1 MEKEGKKGLKI
12 NKIKFVRHII
22 ISLIALGIVAVIFV
36 VAPNYTME
44 EDDGKTH
51 LIINNNNL
59 TSSDRLSND
68 VLIENGVIYLS
79 EQDISRFFDNYLYYE
94 SKYNQYITTSNT
106 KVATIEVGSN
116 KMEVNGISTTISGTI
131 IEREGPDG
139 NKVVYLPFS
148 EMKDIYN
155 VEIQNIEETNI
166 ILIDSLDREQI
177 TAEATKDF
185 SVKLKTKFF
194 SRTIDK
200 VKKGEQVIVISK
212 TDNGWAKIRTANG
225 KIGYVKAD
233 KLQNEQKVRD
243 NMEQEKQIENEK
255 ISMVF
260 DYYSESRVAPN
271 RNGTEIAGVNVVSPS
286 FFVLKELGKGEI
298 IDKVGENG
306 KKYIEWAKENDYKVW
321 AMFANDSKIE
331 TTSEILNDY
340 KIRKQT
346 IESIVDLAVQYG
358 IDGINLDFE
367 NIYKEDKDVFTR
379 FVIELY
385 PRLKDLGMSLTV
397 DVTAPDGGENWSL
410 CYDRDALADNCDY
423 LVYMGYDQN
432 NASSTKAGPVAG
444 YNWVRTNVNKFL
456 GQEDVD
462 SSKLILAIPFYTR
475 VWTEDET
482 GKLIKSSIVNMKD
495 VDTLINGKA
504 EKQWDEVTR
513 QNYVEYKQGQ
523 NTCKIWIEDLD
534 SIREKLLLA
543 NEKELAGVAFWEK
556 DRESEEVWD
565 LINEVIFNNNK

>member
-1 MEKEGKKGLKI
+1 MEKEEKRGLKI
-12 NKIKFVRHII
+12 NKIKFIRNII
-22 ISLIALGIVAVIFV
+22 ISLIALIIVAVIFM
-36 VAPNYTME
+36 VAPNYVME
-44 EDDGKTH
+44 EDDGKIH
-51 LIINNNNL
+51 LIINNTNL

-79 EQDISRFFDNYLYYE
+79 EQDISRFFDSYLYYE
-94 SKYNQYITTSNT
+94 NKYNQYITTSNT

-116 KMEVNGISTTISGTI
+116 KMEVNGISTPISGTI
-131 IEREGPDG
+131 IERDG
-139 NKVVYLPFS
+139 ENGEKIVYLPFS
-148 EMKDIYN
+148 EMKDVYN

-185 SVKLKTKFF
+185 SVKLKTKFL

-200 VKKGEQVIVISK
+200 VKKGEQVVVISK
-212 TDNGWAKIRTANG
+212 TDDGWAKIRTAKG
-225 KIGYVKAD
+225 KIGYVKTD
-233 KLQNEQKVRD
+233 KLQNEKRVRE
-243 NMEQEKQIENEK
+243 NMEQEQQIENEK

-271 RNGTEIAGVNVVSPS
+271 RNGTTITGVNVVSPS

-298 IDKVGENG
+298 IDKVGTSGQN
-306 KKYIEWAKENDYKVW
+306 YIKWAKENGYKVW
-321 AMFANDSKIE
+321 AMFANDSMIE

-340 KIRKQT
+340 KVRKQT
-346 IESIVDLAVQYG
+346 IENIVDLAVQYG

-367 NIYKEDKDVFTR
+367 NIYKEDKDMFTR

-397 DVTAPDGGENWSL
+397 DVTAPDGGDNWSL

-432 NASSTKAGPVAG
+432 NASSSKAGPVAG

-456 GQEDVD
+456 GQEAVD

-475 VWTEDET
+475 IWTENEA
-482 GKLIKSSIVNMKD
+482 GELIDSDIVNMKD
-495 VDTLINGKA
+495 VDNVIKGRA

-513 QNYVEYKQGQ
+513 QNYVEYTQGR
-523 NTCKIWIEDLD
+523 NTYKMWIEDAA
-534 SIREKLLLA
+534 SVKEKLLLA
-543 NEKELAGVAFWEK
+543 NEKKLAGVAFWEK
-556 DRESEEVWD
+556 DRESEDVWNV
-565 LINEVIFNNNK
+565 INEVIFNNK

>member
-12 NKIKFVRHII
+12 NKIKFVRNII

-131 IEREGPDG
+131 IEREGSDG

-255 ISMVF
+255 VSMVF

-271 RNGTEIAGVNVVSPS
+271 RNGTSIAGVNVVSPS

>member
-1 MEKEGKKGLKI
+1 MEKEEKRGLKI
-12 NKIKFVRHII
+12 NKIKFIRNII
-22 ISLIALGIVAVIFV
+22 ISLIALIIVAVIFM
-36 VAPNYTME
+36 VAPNYVME
-44 EDDGKTH
+44 EDDGKIH
-51 LIINNNNL
+51 LIINNTNL

-79 EQDISRFFDNYLYYE
+79 EQDISRFFDSYLYYE
-94 SKYNQYITTSNT
+94 NKYNQYITTSNT
-106 KVATIEVGSN
+106 KVATIEVGGN
-116 KMEVNGISTTISGTI
+116 KMEVNGISTPISGTI
-131 IEREGPDG
+131 IERDG
-139 NKVVYLPFS
+139 ENGEKIVYLPFS
-148 EMKDIYN
+148 EMKDVYN

-185 SVKLKTKFF
+185 SVKLKTKFL

-200 VKKGEQVIVISK
+200 VKKGEQVVVISK
-212 TDNGWAKIRTANG
+212 TNDGWAKIRTAKG
-225 KIGYVKAD
+225 KIGYVKID
-233 KLQNEQKVRD
+233 KLQNEKKVRE
-243 NMEQEKQIENEK
+243 NMEQEQQIENEK

-271 RNGTEIAGVNVVSPS
+271 RNGTTITGVNVVSPS

-298 IDKVGENG
+298 IDKVGTSGQN
-306 KKYIEWAKENDYKVW
+306 YIKWAKENGYKVW
-321 AMFANDSKIE
+321 AMFANDSMIE

-340 KIRKQT
+340 KVRKQT
-346 IESIVDLAVQYG
+346 IENIVDLAVQYG

-367 NIYKEDKDVFTR
+367 NIYKEDKDMFTR

-397 DVTAPDGGENWSL
+397 DVTAPDGGDNWSL

-432 NASSTKAGPVAG
+432 NASSSKAGPVAG

-456 GQEDVD
+456 GQEAVD
-462 SSKLILAIPFYTR
+462 SSKLILAIPFYAR
-475 VWTEDET
+475 IWTENEA
-482 GKLIKSSIVNMKD
+482 GELIDSDIVNMKD
-495 VDTLINGKA
+495 VDNVIKGRA

-513 QNYVEYKQGQ
+513 QNYVEYTQGR
-523 NTCKIWIEDLD
+523 NTYKMWIEDAA
-534 SIREKLLLA
+534 SVKEKLLLA
-543 NEKELAGVAFWEK
+543 NEKNLAGVAFWEK
-556 DRESEEVWD
+556 DRESEDVWNV
-565 LINEVIFNNNK
+565 INEVIFNNK

>member
-1 MEKEGKKGLKI
+1 MEKEGKRGLKI
-12 NKIKFVRHII
+12 NKIKFIRNII

-36 VAPNYTME
+36 VAPNYVME

-51 LIINNNNL
+51 LIINNTNL

-79 EQDISRFFDNYLYYE
+79 EQDISRFFDSYLYYE
-94 SKYNQYITTSNT
+94 NKYNQYITTSNT

-116 KMEVNGISTTISGTI
+116 KMEVNGISTPISGTI
-131 IEREGPDG
+131 IERDG
-139 NKVVYLPFS
+139 ENGEKIVYLPFS
-148 EMKDIYN
+148 EMKDVYN

-185 SVKLKTKFF
+185 SVKLKTKFL

-200 VKKGEQVIVISK
+200 VKKGEQVVVISK
-212 TDNGWAKIRTANG
+212 TNDGWAKIRTAKG
-225 KIGYVKAD
+225 KIGYVKID
-233 KLQNEQKVRD
+233 KLQNEKKVRE
-243 NMEQEKQIENEK
+243 NMEQEQQIENEK

-271 RNGTEIAGVNVVSPS
+271 RNGTTITGVNVVSPS

-298 IDKVGENG
+298 IDKVGTSGQN
-306 KKYIEWAKENDYKVW
+306 YIKWAKENGYKVW
-321 AMFANDSKIE
+321 AMFANDSMIE

-340 KIRKQT
+340 KVRKQT
-346 IESIVDLAVQYG
+346 IENIVDLAVQYG

-367 NIYKEDKDVFTR
+367 NIYKEDKDMFTR

-397 DVTAPDGGENWSL
+397 DVTAPDGGDNWSL

-432 NASSTKAGPVAG
+432 NASSSKAGPVAG

-456 GQEDVD
+456 GQEAVE

-475 VWTEDET
+475 IWTENEA
-482 GKLIKSSIVNMKD
+482 GELIDSDIVNMKD
-495 VDTLINGKA
+495 VDNVIKGRA

-513 QNYVEYKQGQ
+513 QNYVEYTQGR
-523 NTCKIWIEDLD
+523 NTYKMWIEDAA
-534 SIREKLLLA
+534 SVKEKLLLA
-543 NEKELAGVAFWEK
+543 NEKNLAGVAFWEK
-556 DRESEEVWD
+556 DRESEDVWNV
-565 LINEVIFNNNK
+565 INEVIFNNK

>member
-12 NKIKFVRHII
+12 NKIKFVRNII

-44 EDDGKTH
+44 EDDGRTH

-59 TSSDRLSND
+59 TTSDRLSND
-68 VLIENGVIYLS
+68 VIIENGVIYLS

-106 KVATIEVGSN
+106 KVATIEVGTN
-116 KMEVNGISTTISGTI
+116 KMEVNGISTPISGTI
-131 IEREGPDG
+131 IERDGVDG
-139 NKVVYLPFS
+139 NKIVYLPFS

-155 VEIQNIEETNI
+155 VEIQNIEETNT

-177 TAEATKDF
+177 TAEATKNF

-200 VKKGEQVIVISK
+200 VKKGEQVVIISK
-212 TDNGWAKIRTANG
+212 TDNGWAKIRTAKG
-225 KIGYVKAD
+225 KIGYVKLD
-233 KLQNEQKVRD
+233 KLQNEKKVRE

-255 ISMVF
+255 ISIVF

-271 RNGTEIAGVNVVSPS
+271 RNGTTIPGVNVVSPS

-298 IDKVGENG
+298 IDKVGTNG
-306 KKYIEWAKENDYKVW
+306 QNYIEWAKENNYKVW
-321 AMFANDSKIE
+321 AMFANDSMIE

-346 IESIVDLAVQYG
+346 IENIVDLAVKYG

-367 NIYKEDKDVFTR
+367 NIYKEDKDLFTR

-397 DVTAPDGGENWSL
+397 DVTAPDGGDNWSL

-432 NASSTKAGPVAG
+432 NASSSKAGPVAG

-456 GQEDVD
+456 GQEDV
-462 SSKLILAIPFYTR
+462 SNEKLILAIPFYTR
-475 VWTEDET
+475 IWTENEA
-482 GKLIKSSIVNMKD
+482 GELIDSDIVNMKN
-495 VDTLINGKA
+495 VDSVIRGRA

-513 QNYVEYKQGQ
+513 QNYVEYKQGK
-523 NTCKIWIEDLD
+523 NTYKMWIEDTA
-534 SIREKLLLA
+534 SIKEKLLLA
-543 NEKELAGVAFWEK
+543 NEKELAGVAFWAK
-556 DRESEEVWD
+556 DRESEDVWD
-565 LINEVIFNNNK
+565 LVNEVIFNNNK

>member
-1 MEKEGKKGLKI
+1 MEKEEKRGLKI
-12 NKIKFVRHII
+12 NKIKFIRNII
-22 ISLIALGIVAVIFV
+22 ISLIALIIVAVIFM
-36 VAPNYTME
+36 VAPNYVME
-44 EDDGKTH
+44 EDDGKIH
-51 LIINNNNL
+51 LIINNTNL

-79 EQDISRFFDNYLYYE
+79 EQDISRFFDSYLYYE
-94 SKYNQYITTSNT
+94 NKYNQYITTSNT

-116 KMEVNGISTTISGTI
+116 KMEVNGISTPISGTI
-131 IEREGPDG
+131 IERDG
-139 NKVVYLPFS
+139 ENGEKIVYLPFS
-148 EMKDIYN
+148 EMKDVYN

-185 SVKLKTKFF
+185 SVKLKTKFL

-200 VKKGEQVIVISK
+200 VKKGDQVVVISK
-212 TDNGWAKIRTANG
+212 TDDGWAKIRTAKG
-225 KIGYVKAD
+225 KIGYVKTD
-233 KLQNEQKVRD
+233 KLQNEKRVRE
-243 NMEQEKQIENEK
+243 NMEQEQQIENEK

-271 RNGTEIAGVNVVSPS
+271 RNGTTITGVNVVSPS

-298 IDKVGENG
+298 IDKVGTSGQN
-306 KKYIEWAKENDYKVW
+306 YIKWAKENGYKVW
-321 AMFANDSKIE
+321 AMFANDSMIE

-340 KIRKQT
+340 KVRKQT
-346 IESIVDLAVQYG
+346 IENIVDLAVQYG

-367 NIYKEDKDVFTR
+367 NIYKEDKDMFTR

-397 DVTAPDGGENWSL
+397 DVTAPDGGDNWSL

-432 NASSTKAGPVAG
+432 NASSSKAGPVAG

-456 GQEDVD
+456 GQEAVD

-475 VWTEDET
+475 IWTENEA
-482 GKLIKSSIVNMKD
+482 GELIDSDIVNMKD
-495 VDTLINGKA
+495 VDNVIKGRA

-513 QNYVEYKQGQ
+513 QNYVEYTQGR
-523 NTCKIWIEDLD
+523 NTYKMWIEDAA
-534 SIREKLLLA
+534 SVKEKLLLA
-543 NEKELAGVAFWEK
+543 NEKNLAGVAFWEK
-556 DRESEEVWD
+556 DRESEDVWNV
-565 LINEVIFNNNK
+565 INEVIFNNK

>member
-1 MEKEGKKGLKI
+1 MEKEEKRGLKI
-12 NKIKFVRHII
+12 NKIKFIRNII
-22 ISLIALGIVAVIFV
+22 ISLIALIIVAVIFM
-36 VAPNYTME
+36 VAPNYVME
-44 EDDGKTH
+44 EDDGKIH
-51 LIINNNNL
+51 LIINNTNL

-79 EQDISRFFDNYLYYE
+79 EQDISRFFDSYLYYE
-94 SKYNQYITTSNT
+94 NKYNQYITTSNT

-116 KMEVNGISTTISGTI
+116 KMEVNGISTPISGTI
-131 IEREGPDG
+131 IERDG
-139 NKVVYLPFS
+139 ENGEKIVYLPFS
-148 EMKDIYN
+148 EMKDVYN

-185 SVKLKTKFF
+185 SVKLKTKFL

-200 VKKGEQVIVISK
+200 VKKGEQVVVISK
-212 TDNGWAKIRTANG
+212 TNDGWAKIRTAKG
-225 KIGYVKAD
+225 KIGYVKID
-233 KLQNEQKVRD
+233 KLQNEKKVRE
-243 NMEQEKQIENEK
+243 NMEQEQQIENEK

-271 RNGTEIAGVNVVSPS
+271 RNGTTITGVNVVSPS

-298 IDKVGENG
+298 IDKVGTSGQN
-306 KKYIEWAKENDYKVW
+306 YIKWAKENGYKVW
-321 AMFANDSKIE
+321 AMFANDSMIE

-340 KIRKQT
+340 KVRKQT
-346 IESIVDLAVQYG
+346 IENIVDLAVQYG

-367 NIYKEDKDVFTR
+367 NIYKEDKDMFTR

-397 DVTAPDGGENWSL
+397 DVTAPDGGDNWSL

-432 NASSTKAGPVAG
+432 NASSSKAGPVAG

-456 GQEDVD
+456 GQEAVD

-475 VWTEDET
+475 IWTENEA
-482 GKLIKSSIVNMKD
+482 GELIDSDIVNMKD
-495 VDTLINGKA
+495 VDSVIRGRA

-513 QNYVEYKQGQ
+513 QNYVEYTQGR
-523 NTCKIWIEDLD
+523 NTYKMWIEDAA
-534 SIREKLLLA
+534 SVKEKLLLA
-543 NEKELAGVAFWEK
+543 NEKNLAGVAFWEK
-556 DRESEEVWD
+556 DRESEDVWNV
-565 LINEVIFNNNK
+565 INEVIFNNNK

>member
-12 NKIKFVRHII
+12 NKIKFVRNII

-131 IEREGPDG
+131 IEREGADG

-271 RNGTEIAGVNVVSPS
+271 RNGTSIAGVNVVSPS

-306 KKYIEWAKENDYKVW
+306 KKYIEWAKENGYKVW

>member
-12 NKIKFVRHII
+12 NKIKFVRNII

>member
-1 MEKEGKKGLKI
+1 MEKEEKRGLKI
-12 NKIKFVRHII
+12 NKIKFIRNII
-22 ISLIALGIVAVIFV
+22 ISLIALIIVAVIFM
-36 VAPNYTME
+36 VAPNYVME
-44 EDDGKTH
+44 EDDGKIH
-51 LIINNNNL
+51 LIINNTNL

-79 EQDISRFFDNYLYYE
+79 EQDISRFFDSYLYYE
-94 SKYNQYITTSNT
+94 NKYNQYITTSNT
-106 KVATIEVGSN
+106 KVATIEVGGN
-116 KMEVNGISTTISGTI
+116 KMEVNGISTPISGTI
-131 IEREGPDG
+131 IERDG
-139 NKVVYLPFS
+139 ENGEKIVYLPFS
-148 EMKDIYN
+148 EMKDVYN

-185 SVKLKTKFF
+185 SVKLKTKFL

-200 VKKGEQVIVISK
+200 VKKGEQVVVISK
-212 TDNGWAKIRTANG
+212 TNDGWAKIRTAKG
-225 KIGYVKAD
+225 KIGYVKID
-233 KLQNEQKVRD
+233 KLQNEKRVRE
-243 NMEQEKQIENEK
+243 NMEQEQQIENEK

-271 RNGTEIAGVNVVSPS
+271 RNGTTITGVNVVSPS

-298 IDKVGENG
+298 IDKVGTSGQN
-306 KKYIEWAKENDYKVW
+306 YIKWAKENGYKVW
-321 AMFANDSKIE
+321 AMFANDSMIE

-340 KIRKQT
+340 KVRKQT
-346 IESIVDLAVQYG
+346 IENIVDLAVQYG

-367 NIYKEDKDVFTR
+367 NIYKEDKDMFTR

-397 DVTAPDGGENWSL
+397 DVTAPDGGDNWSL

-432 NASSTKAGPVAG
+432 NASSSKAGPVAG

-456 GQEDVD
+456 GQEAVD

-475 VWTEDET
+475 IWTENEA
-482 GKLIKSSIVNMKD
+482 GELIDSDIVNMKD
-495 VDTLINGKA
+495 VDNVIKGRA

-513 QNYVEYKQGQ
+513 QNYVEYTQGR
-523 NTCKIWIEDLD
+523 NTYKMWIEDAA
-534 SIREKLLLA
+534 SVKEKLLLA
-543 NEKELAGVAFWEK
+543 NEKNLAGVAFWEK
-556 DRESEEVWD
+556 DRESEDVWNV
-565 LINEVIFNNNK
+565 INEVIFNNK

>member
-1 MEKEGKKGLKI
+1 MEKEEKRGLKI
-12 NKIKFVRHII
+12 NKIKFIRNII
-22 ISLIALGIVAVIFV
+22 ISLIALIIVAVIFM
-36 VAPNYTME
+36 VAPNYVME
-44 EDDGKTH
+44 EDDGKIH
-51 LIINNNNL
+51 LIINNTNL

-79 EQDISRFFDNYLYYE
+79 EQDISRFFDSYLYYE
-94 SKYNQYITTSNT
+94 NKYNQYITTSNT

-116 KMEVNGISTTISGTI
+116 KMEVNGISTPISGTI
-131 IEREGPDG
+131 IERDG
-139 NKVVYLPFS
+139 ENGEKIVYLPFS
-148 EMKDIYN
+148 EMKDVYN

-185 SVKLKTKFF
+185 SVKLKTKFL

-200 VKKGEQVIVISK
+200 VKKGEQVVVISK
-212 TDNGWAKIRTANG
+212 TNDGWAKIRTAKG
-225 KIGYVKAD
+225 KIGYVKID
-233 KLQNEQKVRD
+233 KLQNEKRVRE
-243 NMEQEKQIENEK
+243 NMEQEQQIENEK

-271 RNGTEIAGVNVVSPS
+271 RNGTTITGVNVVSPS

-298 IDKVGENG
+298 IDKVGTSGQN
-306 KKYIEWAKENDYKVW
+306 YIKWAKENGYKVW
-321 AMFANDSKIE
+321 AMFANDSMIE

-340 KIRKQT
+340 KVRKQT
-346 IESIVDLAVQYG
+346 IENIVDLAVQYG

-367 NIYKEDKDVFTR
+367 NIYKEDKDMFTR

-397 DVTAPDGGENWSL
+397 DVTAPDGGDNWSL

-432 NASSTKAGPVAG
+432 NASSSKAGPVAG

-456 GQEDVD
+456 GQEAVD

-475 VWTEDET
+475 IWTENEA
-482 GKLIKSSIVNMKD
+482 GELIDSDIVNMKD
-495 VDTLINGKA
+495 VDNVIKGRA

-513 QNYVEYKQGQ
+513 QNYVEYTQGR
-523 NTCKIWIEDLD
+523 NTYKMWIEDAA
-534 SIREKLLLA
+534 SVKEKLLLA
-543 NEKELAGVAFWEK
+543 NEKNLAGVAFWEK
-556 DRESEEVWD
+556 DRESEDVWNV
-565 LINEVIFNNNK
+565 INEVIFNNK

>member
-12 NKIKFVRHII
+12 NKIKFVRNII
-22 ISLIALGIVAVIFV
+22 ISLIALRIVAVIFV

>member
-1 MEKEGKKGLKI
+1 MEKEEKRGLKI
-12 NKIKFVRHII
+12 NKIKFIRNII
-22 ISLIALGIVAVIFV
+22 ISLIALIIVAVIFM
-36 VAPNYTME
+36 VAPNYVME
-44 EDDGKTH
+44 EDDGKIH
-51 LIINNNNL
+51 LIINNTNL

-79 EQDISRFFDNYLYYE
+79 EQDISRFFDSYLYYE
-94 SKYNQYITTSNT
+94 NKYNQYITTSNT

-116 KMEVNGISTTISGTI
+116 KMEVNGISTPISGTI
-131 IEREGPDG
+131 IERDG
-139 NKVVYLPFS
+139 ENGEKIVYLPFS
-148 EMKDIYN
+148 EMKDVYN

-185 SVKLKTKFF
+185 SVKLKTKFL

-200 VKKGEQVIVISK
+200 VKKGEQVVVISK
-212 TDNGWAKIRTANG
+212 TNDGWAKIRTAKG
-225 KIGYVKAD
+225 KIGYVKID
-233 KLQNEQKVRD
+233 KLQNEKKVRE
-243 NMEQEKQIENEK
+243 NMEQEQQIENEK
-255 ISMVF
+255 ISMIF

-271 RNGTEIAGVNVVSPS
+271 RNGTTITGVNVVSPS

-298 IDKVGENG
+298 IDKVGTSGQN
-306 KKYIEWAKENDYKVW
+306 YIKWAKENGYKVW
-321 AMFANDSKIE
+321 AMFANDSMIE

-340 KIRKQT
+340 KVRKQT
-346 IESIVDLAVQYG
+346 IENIVDLAVQYG

-367 NIYKEDKDVFTR
+367 NIYKEDKDMFTR

-397 DVTAPDGGENWSL
+397 DVTAPDGGDNWSL

-432 NASSTKAGPVAG
+432 NASSSKAGPVAG

-456 GQEDVD
+456 GQEAVD

-475 VWTEDET
+475 IWTENEA
-482 GKLIKSSIVNMKD
+482 GELIDSDIVNMKD
-495 VDTLINGKA
+495 VDNVIKGRA

-513 QNYVEYKQGQ
+513 QNYVEYTQGR
-523 NTCKIWIEDLD
+523 NTYKMWIEDAA
-534 SIREKLLLA
+534 SVKEKLLLA
-543 NEKELAGVAFWEK
+543 NEKNLAGVAFWEK
-556 DRESEEVWD
+556 DRESEDVWNV
-565 LINEVIFNNNK
+565 INEVIFNNNK

>member
-12 NKIKFVRHII
+12 NKIKFVRNII

-44 EDDGKTH
+44 EDDGRTH

-59 TSSDRLSND
+59 TTSDRLSND
-68 VLIENGVIYLS
+68 VIIENGVIYLS

-106 KVATIEVGSN
+106 KVATIEVGTN
-116 KMEVNGISTTISGTI
+116 KMEVNGISTPISGTI
-131 IEREGPDG
+131 IERDGVDG
-139 NKVVYLPFS
+139 NKIVYLPFS

-155 VEIQNIEETNI
+155 VEIQNIEETNT

-200 VKKGEQVIVISK
+200 VKKGEQVVVISK
-212 TDNGWAKIRTANG
+212 TDNGWAKIRTAKG
-225 KIGYVKAD
+225 KIGYVKLD
-233 KLQNEQKVRD
+233 KLQNEKKVRE

-255 ISMVF
+255 ISIVF

-271 RNGTEIAGVNVVSPS
+271 RNGTTIPGVNVVSPS

-298 IDKVGENG
+298 IDKVGTNG
-306 KKYIEWAKENDYKVW
+306 QNYIEWAKENNYKVW
-321 AMFANDSKIE
+321 AMFANDSMIE

-346 IESIVDLAVQYG
+346 IENIVDLAVKYG

-367 NIYKEDKDVFTR
+367 NIYKEDKDLFTR

-397 DVTAPDGGENWSL
+397 DVTAPDGGDNWSL

-432 NASSTKAGPVAG
+432 NASSSKAGPVAG

-456 GQEDVD
+456 GQEDV
-462 SSKLILAIPFYTR
+462 SNEKLILAIPFYTR
-475 VWTEDET
+475 IWTENES
-482 GKLIKSSIVNMKD
+482 GELIDSDIVNMKN
-495 VDTLINGKA
+495 VDSVIRGRA

-513 QNYVEYKQGQ
+513 QNYVEYKQGK
-523 NTCKIWIEDLD
+523 NTYKMWIEDTA
-534 SIREKLLLA
+534 SIKEKLLLA
-543 NEKELAGVAFWEK
+543 NEKELAGVAFWAK
-556 DRESEEVWD
+556 DRESEDVWD
-565 LINEVIFNNNK
+565 LVNEVIFNNNK

>member
-1 MEKEGKKGLKI
+1 MEKEEKRGLKI
-12 NKIKFVRHII
+12 NKIKFIRNII
-22 ISLIALGIVAVIFV
+22 ISLIALIIVAVIFM
-36 VAPNYTME
+36 VAPNYVME
-44 EDDGKTH
+44 EDDGKIH
-51 LIINNNNL
+51 LIINNTNL

-79 EQDISRFFDNYLYYE
+79 EQDISRFFDSYLYYE
-94 SKYNQYITTSNT
+94 NKYNQYITTSNT

-116 KMEVNGISTTISGTI
+116 KMEVNGISTPISGTI
-131 IEREGPDG
+131 IERDG
-139 NKVVYLPFS
+139 ENGEKIVYLPFS
-148 EMKDIYN
+148 EMKDVYN

-185 SVKLKTKFF
+185 SVKLKTKFL

-200 VKKGEQVIVISK
+200 VKKGEQVVVISK
-212 TDNGWAKIRTANG
+212 TNDGWAKIRTAKG
-225 KIGYVKAD
+225 KIGYVKID
-233 KLQNEQKVRD
+233 KLQNEKKVRE
-243 NMEQEKQIENEK
+243 NMEQEQQIENEK

-271 RNGTEIAGVNVVSPS
+271 RNGTTITGVNVVSPS

-298 IDKVGENG
+298 IDKVGTSGQN
-306 KKYIEWAKENDYKVW
+306 YIKWAKENGYKVW
-321 AMFANDSKIE
+321 AMFANDSMIE

-340 KIRKQT
+340 KVRKQT
-346 IESIVDLAVQYG
+346 IENIVDLAVQYG

-367 NIYKEDKDVFTR
+367 NIYKEDKDMFTR

-397 DVTAPDGGENWSL
+397 DVTAPDGGDNWSL

-432 NASSTKAGPVAG
+432 NASSSKAGPVAG

-456 GQEDVD
+456 GQEAVE

-475 VWTEDET
+475 IWTENEA
-482 GKLIKSSIVNMKD
+482 GELIDSDIVNMKD
-495 VDTLINGKA
+495 VDNVIKGRA

-513 QNYVEYKQGQ
+513 QNYVEYTQGR
-523 NTCKIWIEDLD
+523 NTYKMWIEDAA
-534 SIREKLLLA
+534 SVKEKLLLA
-543 NEKELAGVAFWEK
+543 NEKNLAGVAFWEK
-556 DRESEEVWD
+556 DRESEDVWNV
-565 LINEVIFNNNK
+565 INEVIFNNK

>member
-12 NKIKFVRHII
+12 NKIKFVRNII

-44 EDDGKTH
+44 EDDGRTH

-59 TSSDRLSND
+59 TTSDRLSND
-68 VLIENGVIYLS
+68 VIIENGVIYLS

-106 KVATIEVGSN
+106 KVATIEVGTN
-116 KMEVNGISTTISGTI
+116 KIEVNGISTPISGTI
-131 IEREGPDG
+131 IERDGVDG
-139 NKVVYLPFS
+139 NKIVYLPFS

-155 VEIQNIEETNI
+155 VEIQNIEETNT

-200 VKKGEQVIVISK
+200 VKKGEQVVVISK
-212 TDNGWAKIRTANG
+212 TDNGWAKIRTAKG
-225 KIGYVKAD
+225 KIGYVKLD
-233 KLQNEQKVRD
+233 KLQNEKKVRE

-255 ISMVF
+255 ISIVF

-271 RNGTEIAGVNVVSPS
+271 RNGTTIPGVNVVSPS

-298 IDKVGENG
+298 IDKVGTNG
-306 KKYIEWAKENDYKVW
+306 QNYIEWAKENNYKVW
-321 AMFANDSKIE
+321 AMFANDSMIE

-346 IESIVDLAVQYG
+346 IENIVDLAVKYG

-367 NIYKEDKDVFTR
+367 NIYKEDKDLFTR

-397 DVTAPDGGENWSL
+397 DVTAPDGGDNWSL

-432 NASSTKAGPVAG
+432 NASSSKAGPVAG

-456 GQEDVD
+456 GQEDV
-462 SSKLILAIPFYTR
+462 SNEKLILAIPFYTR
-475 VWTEDET
+475 IWTENES
-482 GKLIKSSIVNMKD
+482 GELIDSDIVNMKN
-495 VDTLINGKA
+495 VDSVIRGRA

-513 QNYVEYKQGQ
+513 QNYVEYKQGK
-523 NTCKIWIEDLD
+523 NTYKMWIEDTA
-534 SIREKLLLA
+534 SIKEKLLLA
-543 NEKELAGVAFWEK
+543 NEKELAGVAFWAK
-556 DRESEEVWD
+556 DRESEDVWD
-565 LINEVIFNNNK
+565 LVNEVIFNNNK

>member
-12 NKIKFVRHII
+12 NKIKFVRNII

-131 IEREGPDG
+131 IEREGADG

-271 RNGTEIAGVNVVSPS
+271 RSGTEIAGVNVVSPS

>member
-12 NKIKFVRHII
+12 NKIKFVRNII

-44 EDDGKTH
+44 EDDGRTH

-59 TSSDRLSND
+59 TTSDRLSND
-68 VLIENGVIYLS
+68 VIIENGVIYLS

-106 KVATIEVGSN
+106 KVATIEVGTN
-116 KMEVNGISTTISGTI
+116 KMEVNGISTPISGTI
-131 IEREGPDG
+131 IERDGVDG
-139 NKVVYLPFS
+139 NKIVYLPFS

-155 VEIQNIEETNI
+155 VEIQNIEETNT

-200 VKKGEQVIVISK
+200 VKKGEQVVVISK
-212 TDNGWAKIRTANG
+212 TDNGWAKIRTAKG
-225 KIGYVKAD
+225 KIGYVKLD
-233 KLQNEQKVRD
+233 KLQNEKKVRE

-255 ISMVF
+255 ISIVF

-271 RNGTEIAGVNVVSPS
+271 RNGTTIPGVNVVSPS

-298 IDKVGENG
+298 IDKVGTNG
-306 KKYIEWAKENDYKVW
+306 QNYIEWAKENNYKVW
-321 AMFANDSKIE
+321 AMFANDSMIE

-346 IESIVDLAVQYG
+346 IENIVDLAVKYG

-367 NIYKEDKDVFTR
+367 NIYKEDKDLFTR

-397 DVTAPDGGENWSL
+397 DVTAPDGGDNWSL

-432 NASSTKAGPVAG
+432 NASSSKAGPVAG

-456 GQEDVD
+456 GQEDV
-462 SSKLILAIPFYTR
+462 SNEKLILAIPFYTR
-475 VWTEDET
+475 IWTENES
-482 GKLIKSSIVNMKD
+482 GELIDSDIVNMKN
-495 VDTLINGKA
+495 VDSVIKGRA

-513 QNYVEYKQGQ
+513 QNYIEYKQGK
-523 NTCKIWIEDLD
+523 NTYKMWIEDTA
-534 SIREKLLLA
+534 SIKEKLLLA
-543 NEKELAGVAFWEK
+543 NEKELAGVAFWAK
-556 DRESEEVWD
+556 DRESEDVWD
-565 LINEVIFNNNK
+565 LVNEVIFNNNK